1 MLKRLV
7 ARISDAN
14 VMATLAL
21 FFALGGTAVASKWI
35 TGADIRDGS
44 ITGVDV
50 KDRSLSD
57 SKLARNSIT
66 GKLVRNRSLTGADIR
81 DGSLRAGDFNQ
92 IDLQQL
98 RGPQGEPGAPGI
110 RGVQGA
116 QGPKGDKGDP
126 GSSDIARL
134 STTAPDMPNF
144 QPGIVI
150 TESVPA
156 EGGWLILTRVDAV
169 NTSANDDDFG
179 CALSVGGQ
187 EIGGNITTV
196 APPRRRR
203 STSPLSASSILAKP
217 STLSAKAA
225 PPRLST

>member
-1 MLKRLV
+1 MFKPLV
-7 ARISDAN
+7 ARLSGAY

-21 FFALGGTAVASKWI
+21 FFALGGTAVVGASNWI

-50 KDRSLSD
+50 KDRSLSGT
-57 SKLARNSIT
+57 KLARNSIT

-92 IDLQQL
+92 IALQQL
-98 RGPQGEPGAPGI
+98 RGPTGEPGAPGI
-110 RGVQGA
+110 PGTQGAQGA

-126 GSSDIARL
+126 GSSDIVRL
-134 STTAPDMPNF
+134 FTTAPDMPNF

-156 EGGWLILTRVDAV
+156 DGG
-169 NTSANDDDFG
+169 
-179 CALSVGGQ
+179 
-187 EIGGNITTV
+187 
-196 APPRRRR
+196 
-203 STSPLSASSILAKP
+203 
-217 STLSAKAA
+217 
-225 PPRLST
+225 